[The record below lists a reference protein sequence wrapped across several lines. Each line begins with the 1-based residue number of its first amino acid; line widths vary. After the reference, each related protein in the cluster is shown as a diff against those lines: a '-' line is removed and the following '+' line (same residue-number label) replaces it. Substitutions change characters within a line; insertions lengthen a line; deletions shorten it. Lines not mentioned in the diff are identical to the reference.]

1 MLCQDRVLKENWPF
15 NRGDLYM
22 IDYEYGQRPRDYT
35 VTIAVILW
43 PKEQSETT
51 ESYMIAPITFNM
63 TERDPHTDVIINDT
77 RELGKPFAA
86 MIESAHTVKKYQLLA
101 YAGKLSARTM
111 NRIIPRA
118 QKIIA
123 DFCEIPMAN

>member
-1 MLCQDRVLKENWPF
+1 MLCQDRVLKENWQF

-22 IDYEYGQRPRDYT
+22 IDYEHGQRPRECT

-43 PKEQSETT
+43 PREQSETT

-63 TERDPHTDVIINDT
+63 AERDPHTDVVINDT

-86 MIESAHTVKKYQLLA
+86 MIRPAHTVKKYQLLA

-111 NRIIPRA
+111 NRIIPKA